1 MPLRAGMMCPCAP
14 RRPSMGATGRGWK
27 CCGWRG
33 VATQFGDRGVPRAWW
48 REVIALGRFAVQV
61 VEALDLSM
69 TFDAFGDHRKAEGVR
84 GSDDE
89 FEQL

>member
-1 MPLRAGMMCPCAP
+1 
-14 RRPSMGATGRGWK
+14 MGATGRGWK

-33 VATQFGDRGVPRAWW
+33 VPTQFGDRGVPRAWW